1 MPDKFPYNRVA
12 TSLWHPPPDLETA
25 VQRKYT
31 FYKLLLAYILHD
43 DKSFLLDWLN
53 PLKESKPNGLPY
65 QGSATLFIVIIV
77 TDFVAY

>member
-1 MPDKFPYNRVA
+1 MSDQYPNNRVV
-12 TSLWHPPPDLETA
+12 TSLWHPPDLETA
-25 VQRKYT
+25 VQSRKYI
-31 FYKLLLAYILHD
+31 FYKLLLAYSLYD
-43 DKSFLLDWLN
+43 DKSLLLDWLN